1 VLPNRRSSG
10 DRRAALAAA
19 PPEATI
25 VGGRYRVEKQLG
37 SGGMAKVWQVHDAVG
52 DRPLALKRLS
62 RHADRRLLALFER
75 EYYTLTGLEHPNI
88 IEVYDYAAD
97 SGGPY
102 YTMELLR
109 GSDVS
114 TLAPAP
120 WLEVCRVLRDVASAL
135 ALLHARRY
143 IHRDV
148 SARNVWMTGEGRV
161 KLIDFGTLTSFGRAR
176 DIAGT
181 PPYLPPEALHGG
193 DLDQRTDLYALGA
206 LGYQLLTGRHAFA
219 VRSLQ
224 DLPDAWDE
232 RPRPASQRVA
242 ELGRSDLP
250 PIPAALD
257 QLLESLLASDMRA
270 RPMHAAEV
278 IDALCAVAGFPVE
291 AQPLVEA
298 SYLKTPALAG
308 RGSQLQLLRDAFL
321 RADTGRGAAVVIES
335 APGMGRTRLIE
346 ELALQARLA
355 GAVVLRADP
364 DAQTTHGAAEQF
376 AHKLLD
382 ELPELANRAAQAYAP
397 VLGHLS
403 QALRA
408 RLGVND
414 SELMELPKTHGE
426 ARMRVQAAL
435 CDWFLEVAR
444 ARTLVLLADD
454 FHDHDSATVAWLAA
468 LGRAGK
474 ASRILIVTS
483 VSSEAPQAST
493 VLAVHRHA
501 TLLTLPPL
509 TAADVEE
516 MLQGIFGRVSHV
528 ARLADLVYQRS
539 EGNPGRALD
548 FVLYLVQ
555 HELAKY
561 VEGAWVLPTSIAES
575 QLPASEAGVL
585 AARLQRLPPAARSL
599 AQVLSVADGLISFE
613 LCAALADMPS
623 AQTYEALEALSRE
636 DVLAA
641 TSEGYRFARE
651 PLRLALLHEL
661 DGARRERAHRIT
673 GQLQLTAAKTPL
685 ERLQAGL
692 HLLLGG
698 DVERGTSTTAV
709 AALHYGLVDLADV
722 GQAAPA
728 IERALALFLKLERPP
743 HELLCVYAPL
753 ALAGYY
759 AERHYA
765 DRYTEAALALLQDL
779 VGLTRAKQLRPRIGR
794 HLSLAAGMGEA
805 AVAFHKHR
813 DNPRVPS
820 YRQAIQL
827 LFYCVAAS
835 TGVCTVCIDPKRAQR
850 YADILEPMR
859 ALGRDHVATLM
870 HDFCCNLAST
880 VRDSVGESSAQW
892 QRLIERL
899 DSQRPIRDLPPEV
912 RILYLAGALYASG
925 VMECWRDSSKA
936 LLYAQRL
943 EDFKLRLYEL
953 SANQLRMMYYA
964 HRGDF
969 ERAERYRE
977 RVELHAIQRGSAW
990 QVETWTYVAMMSV
1003 YARTHNAIGVKH
1015 CAQQVERLSHEVPS
1029 LRFAARR
1036 TYGTYLLLRGSPEE
1050 ALPFLMS
1057 DDEPLAVAGWSRS
1070 RSMLAAALNQLGRY
1084 EEARSLCL
1092 HVLSFLTPADLAF
1105 PALNLE
1111 IQLQL
1116 ALAEAGLGNLQLAA
1130 DQLDALIQK
1139 HLPNEGPLTLC
1150 ALYETRAEVAVA
1162 MHDINALE
1170 IHLMRMQHWRSVT
1183 GDRSLIVRGE
1193 RFAAS
1198 ARVRALGAPALEP
1211 EQASAAL
1218 VEEHALTVVHR
1229 LRFGG
1234 ARDLSGSAEWIME
1247 RLAEYA
1253 DIRAGH
1259 VFLWRDDEPITIASR
1274 GEMPEPAV
1282 FEDWLRARLGPD
1294 LDQTTVH
1301 LEPNHDDPDR
1311 FTFRGRSYRLQRLY
1325 GSGPGAPVVGVLLL
1339 SEETL
1344 FRIPPKVLQV
1354 IADRL
1359 LAGAAHDT
1367 AHVTDATDAT
1377 DATDSMTHPR

>member
-1 VLPNRRSSG
+1 
-10 DRRAALAAA
+10 
-19 PPEATI
+19 
-25 VGGRYRVEKQLG
+25 
-37 SGGMAKVWQVHDAVG
+37 MAKVWQVHDAVS

-62 RHADRRLLALFER
+62 RRADRRLLALFER

-88 IEVYDYAAD
+88 VEVYDYAAD
-97 SGGPY
+97 SDGPY

-109 GSDVS
+109 GSDIS
-114 TLAPAP
+114 TLAPRP

-135 ALLHARRY
+135 ALLHARRF

-148 SARNVWMTGEGRV
+148 SARNVLITDEGRV

-219 VRSLQ
+219 VHSLQ
-224 DLPDAWDE
+224 ALPDAWQE

-250 PIPAALD
+250 PVPAALD
-257 QLLESLLASDMRA
+257 HLLESLLASDMRA
-270 RPMHAAEV
+270 RPAHAAEV
-278 IDALCAVAGFPVE
+278 IDALCAVAGFPTE

-308 RGSQLQLLRDAFL
+308 RSRELQLLRDALL
-321 RADTGRGAAVVIES
+321 RADIGRGASLVIES
-335 APGMGRTRLIE
+335 APGMGRSRLVE

-364 DAQTTHGAAEQF
+364 DASTTHGAAEQF

-382 ELPELANRAAQAYAP
+382 ELPELAKRAAQAYAP
-397 VLGHLS
+397 VLGQLS
-403 QALRA
+403 QALRT
-408 RLGVND
+408 RLGVSE

-444 ARTLVLLADD
+444 AHTLVLLADD
-454 FHDHDSATVAWLAA
+454 FHDYDTATVAWLAA

-474 ASRILIVTS
+474 AARVLIVAS
-483 VSSEAPQAST
+483 VRGDSPQASAA
-493 VLAVHRHA
+493 LAVHRHA
-501 TLLTLPPL
+501 TLLTLSPL
-509 TAADVEE
+509 TAADIEE

-561 VEGAWVLPTSIAES
+561 VEGAWVLPTSIAAS

-585 AARLQRLPPAARSL
+585 AARLERLPPVARGL
-599 AQVLSVADGLISFE
+599 GQVLSVADGLISFE
-613 LCAALADMPS
+613 LCSALADMPS

-636 DVLAA
+636 GMLAA

-651 PLRLALLHEL
+651 PLRLALLNEL
-661 DGARRERAHRIT
+661 DSARRERAHRVT
-673 GQLQLTAAKTPL
+673 GELQLLAAKTPL
-685 ERLQAGL
+685 ERLHAGL

-698 DVERGTSTTAV
+698 DVERGTGTTAA

-728 IERALALFLKLERPP
+728 IERALALFLKLDRPR
-743 HELLCVYAPL
+743 HELLSLYAPL

-765 DRYTEAALALLQDL
+765 DRYTEAALELLQDL

-805 AVAFHKHR
+805 AIAFQKFK
-813 DNPRVPS
+813 DNPRVPT
-820 YRQAIQL
+820 YRQTIQL

-850 YADILEPMR
+850 YADLLEPMR

-880 VRDSVGESSAQW
+880 VRDRVGESSAQW

-912 RILYLAGALYASG
+912 RLLYLAGALYASG

-943 EDFKLRLYEL
+943 EDFKLKLYEL
-953 SANQLRMMYYA
+953 SANQLRMMYFA

-969 ERAERYRE
+969 ELAEKYRE
-977 RVELHAIQRGSAW
+977 RVEVHAIQRGSAW

-1029 LRFAARR
+1029 LRGSARR

-1050 ALPFLMS
+1050 ALPFLMT
-1057 DDEPLAVAGWSRS
+1057 DDEPLAVAGWSRG
-1070 RSMLAAALNQLGRY
+1070 RSVLANTLNQLGRHA
-1084 EEARSLCL
+1084 EARSLCV
-1092 HVLSFLTPADLAF
+1092 HVLSFLSPSDLDF
-1105 PALNLE
+1105 PALNLD

-1116 ALAEAGLGNLQLAA
+1116 ALAEAGLGHLQLAA

-1150 ALYETRAEVAVA
+1150 ALYETRAEVAAA
-1162 MHDINALE
+1162 MHDTSALE
-1170 IHLMRMQHWRSVT
+1170 SHLTRMQHWRGVT

-1193 RFAAS
+1193 RIAAS
-1198 ARVRALGAPALEP
+1198 ARMRALSAPPTRPARDLGP
-1211 EQASAAL
+1211 R
-1218 VEEHALTVVHR
+1218 VEDHALTVVHR

-1259 VFLWRDDEPITIASR
+1259 VFVWRDDEPICVASR
-1274 GEMPEPAV
+1274 GELPEPAV
-1282 FEDWLRARLGPD
+1282 FEDWLCARLGVD
-1294 LDQTTVH
+1294 LDETT
-1301 LEPNHDDPDR
+1301 LQLTPDNGDPDR
-1311 FTFRGRSYRLQRLY
+1311 ITYRGRSYRLQRLF
-1325 GSGPGAPVVGVLLL
+1325 GSGQGAPVVGALLL

-1359 LAGAAHDT
+1359 LASAAEAGA
-1367 AHVTDATDAT
+1367 
-1377 DATDSMTHPR
+1377 THPS